1 MFRSEVK
8 DCERDVANDLLEIM
22 GDAYNDSPL
31 PNHNQRMCCSVN
43 KFGECIEKAKESSNC
58 SQIMQKLMSIPEVVL
73 PKKCHKFAI
82 KC

>member
-8 DCERDVANDLLEIM
+8 DCERDVGNNLLEIM
-22 GDAYNDSPL
+22 GDAYNDEPL
-31 PNHNQRMCCSVN
+31 PNFNERMCCSIK
-43 KFGECIEKAKESSNC
+43 KFDKCKTKAKQSSNC

-73 PKKCHKFAI
+73 PQKCHKLTI